1 MEFVQRDDVR
11 RLLDATEPDAALTL
25 VGGKIV
31 VAAENEAEGLVIVSR
46 QDLEERLAGE
56 DLSDHDLDRLA
67 DALDTVARDLGA

>member
-11 RLLDATEPDAALTL
+11 RLLGSADPDAALTL

-31 VAAENEAEGLVIVSR
+31 IAPEAEAEGLVIVSR
-46 QDLEERLAGE
+46 RDLEQRLTGE
-56 DLSDHDLDRLA
+56 DLSDHDLDELA